1 MKRVRDARRGAP
13 GFVSVE
19 NSNAGDERETVR
31 DPNIA
36 KLADLG
42 AGDRRNSRDTH
53 GWMQDRADPH
63 ARKRAFDVARHD
75 SPPGTSSKAAV
86 VMIEEILAGIG
97 DTCPECPPEG

>member
-1 MKRVRDARRGAP
+1 MLATKERRSGIRTLRGWPISVLQETGAI
-13 GFVSVE
+13 
-19 NSNAGDERETVR
+19 REC
-31 DPNIA
+31 
-36 KLADLG
+36 
-42 AGDRRNSRDTH
+42 DTH

-75 SPPGTSSKAAV
+75 SPPGTWSKAAV